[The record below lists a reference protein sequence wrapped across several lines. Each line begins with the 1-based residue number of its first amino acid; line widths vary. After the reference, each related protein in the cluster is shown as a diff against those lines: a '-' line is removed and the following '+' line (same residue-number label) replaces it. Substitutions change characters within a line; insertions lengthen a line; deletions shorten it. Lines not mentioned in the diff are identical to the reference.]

1 MSEPYVADALAMAA
15 VAEVRSGMT
24 VGLGTGR
31 TANRGIRA
39 LAERVK
45 EESLDVKCV
54 ATSDAS
60 EELARELG
68 LEIVEFALIE
78 RVDFLFDGADEVDR
92 ELRVLKGSG
101 GAMTRERLVAWGA
114 DRVVYMVAE
123 NKVVDSLGSSNTL
136 AIAVLPF
143 GLGPTRAELRSM
155 GLIGVCRRK
164 INGELFI
171 TDNGNLIL
179 DVTIDDGEDLEQLAA
194 TLNDM
199 PGVIDHGLFLD
210 EADEILIERSNGK
223 IDRMIRQRT

>member
-1 MSEPYVADALAMAA
+1 MAA

>member
-1 MSEPYVADALAMAA
+1 MAA
-15 VAEVRSGMT
+15 VAEIRSGMI

-39 LAERVK
+39 LAERVR
-45 EESLDVKCV
+45 EDGLQIKCV
-54 ATSDAS
+54 ATSEVSDA
-60 EELARELG
+60 LARDLG
-68 LEIVEFALIE
+68 LEVVEFALLE
-78 RVDFLFDGADEVDR
+78 RVDYLFDGADEVDS
-92 ELRVLKGSG
+92 ELRALKGSG
-101 GAMTRERLVAWGA
+101 GAMTRERLVAWAA

-123 NKVVDSLGSSNTL
+123 NKMVESLGSSNTL

-143 GLGPTRAELRSM
+143 GLGPIRAELRSM

-210 EADEILIERSNGK
+210 EADEILVERADGK
-223 IDRMIRQRT
+223 IDRMVRQRT

>member
-1 MSEPYVADALAMAA
+1 MSEPYVADALANAS
-15 VAEVRSGMT
+15 VAEIRSGMI

-31 TANRGIRA
+31 TANRGVKA
-39 LAERVK
+39 LGERVR
-45 EESLDVKCV
+45 EEGLDIKCV
-54 ATSDAS
+54 ATSDAT
-60 EELARELG
+60 EKLAREVG
-68 LEIVEFALIE
+68 LTLIEFALIE
-78 RVDFLFDGADEVDR
+78 RVDYLFDGADEIDR

-101 GAMTRERLVAWGA
+101 GAMTRERLVAWA
-114 DRVVYMVAE
+114 SERVIYMVNE
-123 NKVVDSLGSSNTL
+123 SKIVNHLGSNNTL

-143 GLGPTRAELRSM
+143 GLGPVRAELRGM

-210 EADEILIERSNGK
+210 EADEILVERASGK
-223 IDRMIRQRT
+223 IDRMIRQVE